1 MFLNSLEEARLKLVY
16 GFRSRG
22 EPIYFAFGTCM
33 HWMLEKLYEKG
44 TLPTMKQR
52 KRLLVQYGKAW
63 SKDCPRPTMYQTQ
76 QQELVRGLASVV
88 LPAYCQRWA
97 GDFKGGKYPVRTVT
111 AQPHTWASL
120 ETRFRV
126 PYTFPDGAQTW
137 LNGTR
142 DALFLTRKLDPWGF
156 DNKCLKIIKPDDIT
170 DTMPVDL
177 QMMFYVLAMYLEG
190 EFVPCGI
197 IKNIIRRPGQV
208 RNSSETLKGYLGRVA
223 LDVQNRKKWDH
234 YFQRYQLKISKAEVM
249 TWRMQWL
256 DPIMLDMRL
265 WWEGKRPTYP
275 NPLTLLT
282 KYGRSDMFDA
292 IVYGNTD
299 ALMKQKSVMD
309 YQSKLA

>member
-1 MFLNSLEEARLKLVY
+1 LNSLEEARLKLVC

-22 EPIYFAFGTCM
+22 EPIYFAFGTCI
-33 HWMLEKLYEKG
+33 HWMLEKLYKRGEVP
-44 TLPTMKQR
+44 TLKQI
-52 KRLLVQYGKAW
+52 KRLLRKYGEAW
-63 SKDCPRPTMYQTQ
+63 SKDCPRPTMHQTQ

-88 LPAYCQRWA
+88 LPAYCQRWE
-97 GDFKGGKYPVRTVT
+97 GDFKGGKYPVKT
-111 AQPHTWASL
+111 AVAKPHAWVSL

-142 DALFLTRKLDPWGF
+142 DGLFLTRRGEPWGF
-156 DNKCLKIIKPDDIT
+156 DNKCLKIIKPEDIT

-177 QMMFYVLAMYLEG
+177 QMMFYVLSLYLEG

-197 IKNIIRRPGQV
+197 VKNIIRRPGQI
-208 RNSSETLKGYLGRVA
+208 RNSSETLTAYLKRVA
-223 LDVQNRKKWDH
+223 KDVQNPKKWDH
-234 YFQRYQLKISKAEVM
+234 YFQRYQLKISRWEVEE
-249 TWRMQWL
+249 WRKKWL
-256 DPIMLDMRL
+256 DPLMLDLRL
-265 WWEGKRPTYP
+265 WWEGSRPTYA

-282 KYGRSDMFDA
+282 KYGRSDVFDA

-309 YQSKLA
+309 YQNKLA